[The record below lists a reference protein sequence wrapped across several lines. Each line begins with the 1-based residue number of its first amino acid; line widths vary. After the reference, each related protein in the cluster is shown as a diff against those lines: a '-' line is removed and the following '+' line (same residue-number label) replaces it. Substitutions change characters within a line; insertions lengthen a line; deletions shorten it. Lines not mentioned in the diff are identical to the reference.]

1 MKNIIFLIFLSFF
14 LLSCD
19 EDKPAKDAPIP
30 KIAWMEVSV
39 TGVEQSRMLSGQL
52 NPREGASLSFNNG
65 GYVTDVKVD
74 LGSKVKKGQVLA
86 RLSQRDPKS
95 TYLSS
100 QADFVNKE
108 SYYNRMKVARE
119 SKAVSQQDVA
129 DAKTEL
135 EIAASNLAISKKGL
149 EDTVLRAPYDGTI
162 KLMAVKVLRFLF
174 MCQKH

>member
-39 TGVEQSRMLSGQL
+39 TGVEQSRRLSGQL

-74 LGSKVKKGQVLA
+74 
-86 RLSQRDPKS
+86 
-95 TYLSS
+95 
-100 QADFVNKE
+100 
-108 SYYNRMKVARE
+108 
-119 SKAVSQQDVA
+119 
-129 DAKTEL
+129 
-135 EIAASNLAISKKGL
+135 
-149 EDTVLRAPYDGTI
+149 
-162 KLMAVKVLRFLF
+162 
-174 MCQKH
+174 